1 MDMLRDVT
9 MESPANSPTV
19 SRRLSL
25 ANLASTF
32 VSSNIG
38 PTEAAV
44 IRKAQMNSDLI
55 SAFKSA
61 CYPGIKP
68 YITGVGLYTHIAGPS
83 KPSTSTQEEILPSQ
97 PRFVPIQRPFGSQ
110 DSGSKLPEKVRKAW
124 EDLRDIIK
132 VEGEVVGKLKLGLEH
147 LTERYRGLPVP
158 DLSVFLAHSE
168 RQDMLMPWARLRAC
182 HPGVSGS
189 LRCACSAHHAGT
201 CLPASAS
208 LHPAILLR
216 QSAACHDAL
225 ESQGSMHTS
234 CLQM

>member
-1 MDMLRDVT
+1 

-32 VSSNIG
+32 VSSNID

-168 RQDMLMPWARLRAC
+168 RQDMLMPWDQPIRRDTVIVEVAMELQ
-182 HPGVSGS
+182 
-189 LRCACSAHHAGT
+189 
-201 CLPASAS
+201 SAS
-208 LHPAILLR
+208 RRTPDVVGANVSEDDVPMQGMEGEINRKIPSSTQIYGPDPRR
-216 QSAACHDAL
+216 QR
-225 ESQGSMHTS
+225 Q
-234 CLQM
+234 